1 MEIYYVNSQG
11 EKLDLIT
18 YPYLMLADTDL
29 FNYTWKNTTK
39 GTVRPKISSFSK
51 SMVPKKF
58 SIRVKGASEEN
69 YRYNIEYLTS
79 FFDADVLRLSPGRL
93 YVGNYYL
100 DCYIYASS
108 KPNKYLEVL
117 STTVDFTLVSPD
129 GNWKT
134 SNIFHY
140 GTKGDNSDTEVSDGT
155 TNLALRKPVTASG
168 YGNPSFMPSN
178 SVDGYEETFWASE
191 YNESA
196 WLVVDLGNSYYLS
209 KLSILWK
216 DSYAVNY
223 DILVSNDNK
232 NWINLKQMRNMSGG
246 RDEIILQGTY
256 YFRYVKFQGIKSM
269 LEYGYKIYEFE
280 VYGTSVSTMLDY
292 PLEYLYD
299 YTLDTTYNSINN
311 DGYADSDFEI
321 TIYGKCENPVISIGD
336 WNYGVNDVELLTGE
350 KLVINSVTKKVYKVQ
365 NNGNI
370 VNLFNN
376 RFRDFYAFQKIPA
389 GVSVVGWSGAYSF
402 DVELFENRSEP
413 KWT

>member
-18 YPYLMLADTDL
+18 YPYLMLTDTDL
-29 FNYTWKNTTK
+29 FDYTWKNTTK
-39 GTVRPKISSFSK
+39 GTVRPQISSFSR
-51 SMVPKKF
+51 SMVSKKF

-79 FFDADVLRLSPGRL
+79 FFDADVLKLSPGRL
-93 YVGNYYL
+93 YVDNYYL

-140 GTKGDNSDTEVSDGT
+140 GTKSDSSDTEVSDGT
-155 TNLALRKPVTASG
+155 TNLALRKSVTASG
-168 YGNPSFMPSN
+168 YENLASLPLN
-178 SVDGYEETFWASE
+178 AVDGYQETRWSSNFDD
-191 YNESA
+191 NA
-196 WLVVDLGNSYYLS
+196 WLVVDLGSSYYLS
-209 KLSILWK
+209 QINIIWEA
-216 DSYAVNY
+216 SYAVNY
-223 DILVSNDNK
+223 DILVSNDNQ
-232 NWINLKQMRNMSGG
+232 NWITLKQMRNMSGG
-246 RDEIILQGTY
+246 TDQIIIDGLN
-256 YFRYVKFQGIKSM
+256 YFRYVKFQGITRA
-269 LEYGYKIYEFE
+269 LEYGYAIYEFE
-280 VYGTSVSTMLDY
+280 VYGTSVSSMLDY

-299 YTLDTTYNSINN
+299 YTNDTNYNSINN

-365 NNGNI
+365 NNGDI

-376 RFRDFYAFQKIPA
+376 RFRDFYAFQKIPV
-389 GVSVVGWSGAYSF
+389 GVSVVGWNGAYSF
-402 DVELFENRSEP
+402 DVELFEDRSEP

>member
-168 YGNPSFMPSN
+168 YGNPSLMPSN

-256 YFRYVKFQGIKSM
+256 YFRYVKFQGIKSI